1 MGNSG
6 STPAPPPPAPVDENK
21 AKQAG
26 IITGIIL
33 GVLLIIAVIIAI
45 FKFSPPTEVITKALK
60 GAAEGVSSAK
70 AGGVSHIPWGTII
83 PVFLGIMSVYYFS
96 IAFWYKYTKGQY
108 RTDTLSVSKVVNIQ
122 QATVSTA
129 LGTTY
134 PSAAGTPSNG
144 VSVCATLTASPV
156 PSPFDKIVTN
166 SNSAIG
172 DARTLLNWRPL
183 TVRLPGYLNGPN
195 GSTDGVFSPTFGI
208 NAALTLG
215 ARGFFFDIDYED
227 ATPCLPAII
236 FRDDSGIK
244 RSLNNGLITEAIT
257 ELASKAFVTN
267 FDPVMVIVYL
277 RRVPPGTQ
285 QQSKFFG
292 AIASALNPLSQ
303 YHLGQT
309 DKGNFHNCRSESIL
323 FTSPITEYQKKFIVI
338 CNYDTSRLPSRSN
351 PKDSLDFWTNA
362 RIYQDPSGI
371 SPGLGSVTVAAPS
384 APPAAALVGHIDH
397 LLNIGEKDQPTYQAQ
412 SSGKFCIAIGSPD
425 FVYTPAQVSK
435 LLNTLGV
442 QCVPLDVIGLG
453 ISAAHTNTMK
463 LAQTPATNFSSLKTL
478 NNMYNLTDE
487 KDILSFWTYT
497 GWSMKMIS
505 SGTQG
510 FQDYKEGFEETAPVP
525 PATPIPGFIIPK
537 PVPPKQPSAKMNSNG
552 GLVSIT

>member
-1 MGNSG
+1 
-6 STPAPPPPAPVDENK
+6 
-21 AKQAG
+21 
-26 IITGIIL
+26 
-33 GVLLIIAVIIAI
+33 
-45 FKFSPPTEVITKALK
+45 
-60 GAAEGVSSAK
+60 
-70 AGGVSHIPWGTII
+70 
-83 PVFLGIMSVYYFS
+83 
-96 IAFWYKYTKGQY
+96 
-108 RTDTLSVSKVVNIQ
+108 
-122 QATVSTA
+122 
-129 LGTTY
+129 
-134 PSAAGTPSNG
+134 
-144 VSVCATLTASPV
+144 
-156 PSPFDKIVTN
+156 
-166 SNSAIG
+166 
-172 DARTLLNWRPL
+172 
-183 TVRLPGYLNGPN
+183 
-195 GSTDGVFSPTFGI
+195 
-208 NAALTLG
+208 
-215 ARGFFFDIDYED
+215 
-227 ATPCLPAII
+227 
-236 FRDDSGIK
+236 
-244 RSLNNGLITEAIT
+244 
-257 ELASKAFVTN
+257 
-267 FDPVMVIVYL
+267 
-277 RRVPPGTQ
+277 
-285 QQSKFFG
+285 
-292 AIASALNPLSQ
+292 
-303 YHLGQT
+303 
-309 DKGNFHNCRSESIL
+309 
-323 FTSPITEYQKKFIVI
+323 
-338 CNYDTSRLPSRSN
+338 
-351 PKDSLDFWTNA
+351 
-362 RIYQDPSGI
+362 
-371 SPGLGSVTVAAPS
+371 VTVAAPS